1 MKTQFLQFMTIKVFQ
16 LKEKTHVFPYTIG
29 EFHHLVYKMQHA
41 DYRRIR

>member
-29 EFHHLVYKMQHA
+29 EFQHLVYKMQHA